1 MEEDYPQILNLFS
14 MLLRAGLTPG
24 HIWRLIVLDYEEEK
38 NTRGIRPAFEAMAG
52 ELRKMQAGLSQE
64 EAYLDFGSTCED
76 ARYEKF
82 GNMLARH
89 LRRGSSG
96 LADELAD
103 EARTAYQE
111 QKRTVQERG
120 EQAQTKLLL
129 PMMLLLMIVLI
140 MVMVPAFLS
149 MQM

>member
-1 MEEDYPQILNLFS
+1 M
-14 MLLRAGLTPG
+14 
-24 HIWRLIVLDYEEEK
+24 
-38 NTRGIRPAFEAMAG
+38 
-52 ELRKMQAGLSQE
+52 
-64 EAYLDFGSTCED
+64 
-76 ARYEKF
+76 
-82 GNMLARH
+82 
-89 LRRGSSG
+89 
-96 LADELAD
+96 ADELAD